1 MMTLND
7 NEKNF
12 QKKLQKDT
20 EIPVIVR
27 ERANQAYHHIENNT
41 AVQKRETNDK
51 NALRWMKTGGKV
63 VAGTAA
69 VLAAG
74 ICALSL
80 FLTGCSGEISND
92 YVTITKYK
100 GVEID
105 KVDADAVSDNDV
117 EAQINSVL
125 QSKSTTTEVTDRAAQ
140 TGDTVTIDYEG
151 KKDGVAFDG
160 GTATD
165 AQLTLGSGQFI
176 DGFEDGVVGHN
187 IGDTFDLNLTFPENY
202 GNEDL
207 AGQAVVFTVT
217 LKGISQTDLPELT
230 DEFVQSVSDTSKTV
244 EEYKKEIKKSL
255 KKNSKENQ
263 QNTIKENAWKA
274 VLENTTVN
282 KYPKKDLK
290 NMISSIKTQYK
301 NMASYYNVDFADFLK
316 QYMNMDEETF
326 NSKATQAAKDQVKA
340 NLAADLII
348 EKAKIDVSD
357 KTLEKKYKEYAKAYG
372 YEDVDALK
380 KALEDAGNLE
390 NLEKTARLDIVEDW
404 VADNCKQVKSTSSDS
419 SKSGSNSTGSTGSTE
434 STK

>member
-1 MMTLND
+1 M
-7 NEKNF
+7 K
-12 QKKLQKDT
+12 KKL
-20 EIPVIVR
+20 
-27 ERANQAYHHIENNT
+27 
-41 AVQKRETNDK
+41 
-51 NALRWMKTGGKV
+51 
-63 VAGTAA
+63 A

-151 KKDGVAFDG
+151 KKDGVAFKG

-202 GNEDL
+202 GNADL

-217 LKGISQTDLPELT
+217 VNYIQPAQDGEFSDEVISNFGIDGVTNEEELRQYAYDYLNENAQQNYETNVQQAVMDAFMANNTFTSVPEALVQKYSDAAESSITSMASAYGVDGDTFTQYYYGQDLASFLATYSEEAAKQDIALQAVANKENLNISDEELDQMLQDRAT
-230 DEFVQSVSDTSKTV
+230 AAGYDTIEEYIGETSK
-244 EEYKKEIKKSL
+244 EDYREYFLYDKVTDYL
-255 KKNSKENQ
+255 V
-263 QNTIKENAWKA
+263 ENA
-274 VLENTTVN
+274 
-282 KYPKKDLK
+282 
-290 NMISSIKTQYK
+290 
-301 NMASYYNVDFADFLK
+301 
-316 QYMNMDEETF
+316 
-326 NSKATQAAKDQVKA
+326 
-340 NLAADLII
+340 
-348 EKAKIDVSD
+348 KI
-357 KTLEKKYKEYAKAYG
+357 T
-372 YEDVDALK
+372 
-380 KALEDAGNLE
+380 N
-390 NLEKTARLDIVEDW
+390 N
-404 VADNCKQVKSTSSDS
+404 
-419 SKSGSNSTGSTGSTE
+419 
-434 STK
+434 

>member
-1 MMTLND
+1 M
-7 NEKNF
+7 K
-12 QKKLQKDT
+12 KKL
-20 EIPVIVR
+20 
-27 ERANQAYHHIENNT
+27 
-41 AVQKRETNDK
+41 
-51 NALRWMKTGGKV
+51 
-63 VAGTAA
+63 A

-187 IGDTFDLNLTFPENY
+187 IGDTFDLDLTFPENY

-217 LKGISQTDLPELT
+217 LKGISQTDVPELT

-255 KKNSKENQ
+255 KKNGKENQ
-263 QNTIKENAWKA
+263 QNGISTLQNEHEIVNCFFFGPALVVDGEVQGADTYDQYAFDPTQPNPRAAIGQIGPLTYAVVVVNGRTSDTVGVTMEQLATIMGDIGCQQAYNLDGGNSATLVFHNEIYSAKENK
-274 VLENTTVN
+274 ER
-282 KYPKKDLK
+282 
-290 NMISSIKTQYK
+290 S
-301 NMASYYNVDFADFLK
+301 
-316 QYMNMDEETF
+316 
-326 NSKATQAAKDQVKA
+326 
-340 NLAADLII
+340 
-348 EKAKIDVSD
+348 VSD
-357 KTLEKKYKEYAKAYG
+357 IIYFASAIGE
-372 YEDVDALK
+372 
-380 KALEDAGNLE
+380 
-390 NLEKTARLDIVEDW
+390 
-404 VADNCKQVKSTSSDS
+404 
-419 SKSGSNSTGSTGSTE
+419 
-434 STK
+434 

>member
-1 MMTLND
+1 M
-7 NEKNF
+7 K
-12 QKKLQKDT
+12 KKL
-20 EIPVIVR
+20 
-27 ERANQAYHHIENNT
+27 
-41 AVQKRETNDK
+41 
-51 NALRWMKTGGKV
+51 
-63 VAGTAA
+63 A

-105 KVDADAVSDNDV
+105 KVDADTVSDNDV

-151 KKDGVAFDG
+151 KKDGEAFKG

-187 IGDTFDLNLTFPENY
+187 IGDTFDLDLTFPENY

-217 LKGISQTDLPELT
+217 LKGISQTDVPELT

-255 KKNSKENQ
+255 KKNGKENQ

-290 NMISSIKTQYK
+290 NIQDDM
-301 NMASYYNVDFADFLK
+301 
-316 QYMNMDEETF
+316 
-326 NSKATQAAKDQVKA
+326 
-340 NLAADLII
+340 
-348 EKAKIDVSD
+348 
-357 KTLEKKYKEYAKAYG
+357 KE
-372 YEDVDALK
+372 LS
-380 KALEDAGNLE
+380 
-390 NLEKTARLDIVEDW
+390 VED
-404 VADNCKQVKSTSSDS
+404 QR
-419 SKSGSNSTGSTGSTE
+419 
-434 STK
+434 